1 MRGDMKNDK
10 SMLDRFLLKRIEEN
24 REELRH
30 NLDST
35 LQVEQACLEE
45 IVKGIKH
52 CKTNITQ
59 CNKILDKASLS
70 VMPVWTA
77 KKEAFTDNLTIWNT
91 LGHIQMA
98 SIEMKQ
104 YTKRLSADNDSWE
117 LQDAIKTA
125 YIAIYETSEKL
136 IKNTGKIMKFIDS
149 NFPSYDCTALKEVRK
164 ELTKF
169 REDNKD
175 ALTNVRNTIDAHRD
189 EDVCMQ
195 IETAENLHL
204 SDAVKLILDY
214 GRIVNELGTIVC
226 PMKRLGILQLKSV
239 FGKTKN

>member
-1 MRGDMKNDK
+1 MMNDK
-10 SMLDRFLLKRIEEN
+10 SLLDRFLLKRIEEN

-45 IVKGIKH
+45 IMKGIKH

-70 VMPVWTA
+70 LIPVWTA
-77 KKEAFTDNLTIWNT
+77 KKDAFKDNLIIWNT
-91 LGHIQMA
+91 MGLIQKA

-125 YIAIYETSEKL
+125 YIAIYETSDKL
-136 IKNTGKIMKFIDS
+136 IKNTGKIMKFINS
-149 NFPSYDCTALKEVRK
+149 NFPSYDSSALKEVK
-164 ELTKF
+164 KCLAIF
-169 REDNKD
+169 REDNAGELKH
-175 ALTNVRNTIDAHRD
+175 VRNNVAAHRD
-189 EDVCMQ
+189 NDVCKQ
-195 IETAENLHL
+195 LDITENLHL
-204 SDAVKLILDY
+204 SDAVKLVVEY
-214 GRIVNELGTIVC
+214 GNIINELGTVIS
-226 PMKRLGILQLKSV
+226 PIKELGIKRLEMV
-239 FGKTKN
+239 Y

>member
-1 MRGDMKNDK
+1 MKNNK
-10 SMLDRFLLKRIEEN
+10 SQLDIFLHERIEEN

-59 CNKILDKASLS
+59 CNKVIDKASLS

-98 SIEMKQ
+98 SIEMKH

-117 LQDAIKTA
+117 QQDAIKSA

-136 IKNTGKIMKFIDS
+136 IKNTGKIIKFINT
-149 NFPSYDCTALKEVRK
+149 NFPSYDSSALKEVK
-164 ELTKF
+164 KCLTTF
-169 REDNKD
+169 REDN
-175 ALTNVRNTIDAHRD
+175 AGELRHVRNNVAAHRD
-189 EDVCMQ
+189 NDVCKQ
-195 IETAENLHL
+195 LDISENLHL
-204 SDAVKLILDY
+204 SDAVNI
-214 GRIVNELGTIVC
+214 INELGTVIS
-226 PMKRLGILQLKSV
+226 PIKELGIKRLAMV
-239 FGKTKN
+239 Y

>member
-1 MRGDMKNDK
+1 MNDK
-10 SMLDRFLLKRIEEN
+10 SLLDRFLLKRIEEN

-45 IVKGIKH
+45 IMKGIKH

-70 VMPVWTA
+70 LIPVWTA
-77 KKEAFTDNLTIWNT
+77 KKDAFKDNLIIWNT
-91 LGHIQMA
+91 MGLIQMA

-125 YIAIYETSEKL
+125 YIAIYETSDKL
-136 IKNTGKIMKFIDS
+136 IKNTGKIMKFINS
-149 NFPSYDCTALKEVRK
+149 NFPSYDSSALKEVK
-164 ELTKF
+164 KCLAIF
-169 REDNKD
+169 REDNAGELKH
-175 ALTNVRNTIDAHRD
+175 VRNNVAAHRD
-189 EDVCMQ
+189 NDVCKQ
-195 IETAENLHL
+195 LDITENLHL
-204 SDAVKLILDY
+204 SDAVKLVVEY
-214 GRIVNELGTIVC
+214 GNIINELGTVIS
-226 PMKRLGILQLKSV
+226 PIKELGIKRLEMV
-239 FGKTKN
+239 Y

>member
-1 MRGDMKNDK
+1 MKNN
-10 SMLDRFLLKRIEEN
+10 SSQLDTFLLKRIEEN
-24 REELRH
+24 REELKH

-59 CNKILDKASLS
+59 CHKILGKAGLTA
-70 VMPVWTA
+70 MPIWTA

-104 YTKRLSADNDSWE
+104 CTKRLSEKNDDWE

-125 YIAIYETSEKL
+125 YISIYETSKKL
-136 IKNTGKIMKFIDS
+136 IDNLGKIMKFINS
-149 NFPSYDCTALKEVRK
+149 HFPSYDYSALKDAK
-164 ELTKF
+164 KNLAKF
-169 REDNKD
+169 REDNAVELKH
-175 ALTNVRNTIDAHRD
+175 VRNNVAAHRD
-189 EDVCMQ
+189 NDICNQ
-195 IETAENLHL
+195 LGTLDGLHL
-204 SDAVKLILDY
+204 ADAVKLVVEY
-214 GRIVNELGTIVC
+214 GTIINDLGAVVSPTKELGIRELNMVY
-226 PMKRLGILQLKSV
+226 G
-239 FGKTKN
+239 